1 MFELGVLQG
10 AMSICSTPL
19 TRRARGWAWLS
30 ALVVALVVFGVLA
43 PRGDAA
49 IPANGRSWELAT
61 FLPNSSSSGV
71 VGMRPMWNDGERFLY
86 AVIGPPPGTPSGSG
100 FGYGSA
106 VRGPASWTNTP
117 LGFPYISE
125 STEVFGLLAPLL
137 PISASEDGQTL
148 LWASIVP
155 LTPGAP
161 PEGETALY
169 RQVGGTL
176 ELVSA
181 VRPTSFFLRYPGF
194 AGISSDGSRVVFE
207 SANHLLPADAGRAE
221 GKSIYAWT
229 DGSLQLV
236 DVDGGGALLSPCG
249 ATVSKSNGMSALG
262 NRVFFSV
269 PASCNGV
276 EKVYLRDLENGTTV
290 AISASL
296 CTRVDCNADA
306 DVSFAGATR
315 NGDVAYMT
323 TTQQLTNDDEDSAR
337 DLYSYDV
344 DSGELILLSG
354 GSALAT
360 GAVNA
365 EVAFPAEVGGRVY
378 FGGEGELLPGESG
391 AGQKLFLANGT
402 GEVRFVAEASIP
414 EIEKERQIQLT
425 SDGGRALFITSAQV
439 LPGDADSQAD
449 AYLYDADKDEM
460 TRISAGSS
468 GGNGSFPVSITAP
481 SPLNQH
487 EFEAGD
493 RRPYYSIDASGERT
507 FFTTEESLIP
517 EDTNGKLDVYESW
530 HGTLGLISPGYLPLR
545 ADFAGI
551 SRDGRSAM
559 FATNADLV
567 AADQDGGARDL
578 YAARLGGG
586 FPPEAGKAGCDSGSC
601 PLPNSERLQR
611 GVPPS
616 MVPLAGKRGRL
627 RLLDVASEARKGAIA
642 VAVSVPAP
650 GLVTGTMWIHQKGRK
665 IVLARGSERAT
676 RPGQAQLELK
686 LTRAAGALAGGI
698 KKVHLTVNGGN
709 ASVSDVVKVKLP

>member
-1 MFELGVLQG
+1 
-10 AMSICSTPL
+10 MSVCSAPL
-19 TRRARGWAWLS
+19 TRRTRGWAWLS
-30 ALVVALVVFGVLA
+30 SLIAALAVFGVLA

-49 IPANGRSWELAT
+49 IPANGRTWELTT

-86 AVIGPPPGTPSGSG
+86 AVIGPPPGTPSGSS
-100 FGYGSA
+100 FGYGNA
-106 VRGPASWTNTP
+106 LRGPASWVNTP
-117 LGFPYISE
+117 LGFPYTSE
-125 STEVFGLLAPLL
+125 STNVFELLAPLL
-137 PISASEDGQTL
+137 PISVSEDGQTL

-169 RQVGGTL
+169 RQVGGAL

-181 VRPTSFFLRYPGF
+181 VLPLSFFLKYPSF

-207 SANHLLPADAGRAE
+207 SAEHLLPADAGRTE

-236 DVDGGGALLSPCG
+236 DVDGGGALLSTCG
-249 ATVSKSNGMSALG
+249 AAISKSNGMSAFG

-276 EKVYLRDLENGTTV
+276 EKVYLRDLEDGTTV
-290 AISASL
+290 AISASM
-296 CTRVDCNADA
+296 CTRVDCNANA
-306 DVSFAGATR
+306 DVEFAGATR
-315 NGDVAYMT
+315 DGDIAYMT
-323 TTQQLTNDDEDSAR
+323 TTQQLTNADEDSAN
-337 DLYSYDV
+337 DLYGYDV
-344 DSGELILLSG
+344 DSGELTLLSG
-354 GSALAT
+354 GSALAA
-360 GAVNA
+360 GAVNGEA
-365 EVAFPAEVGGRVY
+365 AFPAEVGGRVY
-378 FGGEGELLPGESG
+378 FGAVGELLPGESG
-391 AGQKLFLANGT
+391 AGQKLFLANGS
-402 GEVRFVAEASIP
+402 GGVRFVAEASIP
-414 EIEKERQIQLT
+414 DIEEERQIQLT
-425 SDGGRALFITSAQV
+425 PDGGRALFVTSAPV
-439 LPGDADSQAD
+439 VPGDTDSQPD
-449 AYLYDADKDEM
+449 AYLYDADKEEM
-460 TRISAGSS
+460 TRISTGPS

-530 HGTLGLISPGYLPLR
+530 HGTLGLISPGYLPLK

-567 AADQDGGARDL
+567 AADQDGGARDI
-578 YAARLGGG
+578 YAARLEGG
-586 FPPEAGKAGCDSGSC
+586 FPAEAGKAGCNSASC
-601 PLPNSERLQR
+601 PLASSARLTR

-616 MVPLAGKRGRL
+616 AVALASKRGRL
-627 RLLDVASEARKGAIA
+627 RLLDVASAVKKGAIA
-642 VAVSVPAP
+642 VTVAVPAP
-650 GLVTGTMWIHQKGRK
+650 GLVTGTMWIRQKGKK

-676 RPGQAQLELK
+676 RPGQAQLQLK
-686 LTRAAGALAGGI
+686 LTRAAGELAGGTT
-698 KKVHLTVNGGN
+698 KVHLTVSGGN
-709 ASVSDVVKVKLP
+709 ASASDVVKVKLP